1 MVESPSKEDAQDS
14 IITQDVCLDSEV
26 SDRIKPRA
34 IIFKARN
41 NDLRKIKELIET
53 QFPEVTILYI
63 TTGPAETILRVVK
76 STPLERQN
84 SSAQPFYTIE

>member
-41 NDLRKIKELIET
+41 NDLR
-53 QFPEVTILYI
+53 
-63 TTGPAETILRVVK
+63 
-76 STPLERQN
+76 
-84 SSAQPFYTIE
+84 